1 MSPPSYLWRWEIM
14 IAGVVGRTTVA
25 CGDGDGPYG
34 HGHGDDGS
42 VGRWRSLLVDVVWTT
57 FVGNDVPAII
67 LFDMRTYIVQTP
79 TTLSRRN
86 ISRHFLVARPAAQL
100 A

>member
-1 MSPPSYLWRWEIM
+1 M
-14 IAGVVGRTTVA
+14 IAGVVGRTAVA

-67 LFDMRTYIVQTP
+67 LFDSVQYKLLP
-79 TTLSRRN
+79 
-86 ISRHFLVARPAAQL
+86 HFPAETFPAIFSLLVFYVF
-100 A
+100 